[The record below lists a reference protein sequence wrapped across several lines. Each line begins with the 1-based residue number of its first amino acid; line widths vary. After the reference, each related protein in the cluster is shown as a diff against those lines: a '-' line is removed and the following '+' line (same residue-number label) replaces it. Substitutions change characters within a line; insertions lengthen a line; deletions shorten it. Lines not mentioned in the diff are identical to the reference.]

1 MRKWSIMLTAVTAAA
16 VVLSGCGNSNNNGG
30 GNAASNSSG
39 NNAAATTGNGGDT
52 NAAATDNS
60 GSKDTGEVVT
70 IRTSISDGELSK
82 DQIAEFEK
90 EHPNIK
96 IEIETLD
103 ATKLAAELATGDAPD
118 VIRLSGVFDL
128 PNYVIKGI
136 ALDLTD
142 RVNTSSIFKS
152 DDLLPI
158 TNVYRFDG
166 KTVGTGPIYGMPKDW
181 SNDYAIFYNKKAF
194 DAAGVQVP
202 DPTKPLTWPEV
213 FDLAKKLTIKDGDKV
228 KQYGLAANEWGKT
241 EPNFN
246 NLLQYLLSAGV
257 DINAADSGSVNF
269 DNQAVKDYI
278 NMWVQGIKDNVGP
291 NSVNN
296 DQTSGGDL
304 FFKDQ
309 AAMLIDGYWY
319 SGAIRSNESAKT
331 HLSDY
336 GMLPTP
342 IAPNGTRVAPTGG
355 ATGAIINKDS
365 KHPDEAWTF
374 FEWFFG
380 GKPADDRAKTGWG
393 LPIFKS
399 KMDLLPNET
408 DFDKQVNAVLQD
420 ELNYTSQYLQ
430 VNPYLAGGGWSIFD
444 KYVQPLYFGKSNVDD
459 AIKGMTKD
467 ANVAIDEAKAAAG
480 Q

>member
-1 MRKWSIMLTAVTAAA
+1 MLMSVTAAA
-16 VVLSGCGNSNNNGG
+16 VVLAGCGNSNNNTGNNTSGNTNNG
-30 GNAASNSSG
+30 GNTQATNNSKNDTKTNDTSTGTDTKSG
-39 NNAAATTGNGGDT
+39 D
-52 NAAATDNS
+52 
-60 GSKDTGEVVT
+60 VVT
-70 IRTSISDGELSK
+70 IRTSFSEGELSK

-96 IEIETLD
+96 VEIETVD

-142 RVNTSSIFKS
+142 RINGSTLIKA

-158 TNVYRFDG
+158 TNVFRFDG
-166 KTVGTGPIYGMPKDW
+166 KTVGTGPIYGLPKDW

-194 DAAGVQVP
+194 DAAKVPLP
-202 DPTKPLTWPEV
+202 DPTKPMTWPEV

-228 KQYGLAANEWGKT
+228 KQYGLSANEWGKT

-257 DINAADSGSVNF
+257 DINAADNSSVNF
-269 DNQAVKDYI
+269 DNQAVKDYL
-278 NMWVQGIKDNVGP
+278 NMWVDGVKNNVGP

-304 FFKDQ
+304 FMKDQ
-309 AAMLIDGYWY
+309 SAMLIDGYWY
-319 SGAIRSNESAKT
+319 SGAIRSNEASKS
-331 HLSDY
+331 HLSDF

-355 ATGAIINKDS
+355 ATGAIINAAS

-374 FEWFFG
+374 FEWFLG

-399 KMDLLPNET
+399 KMDLLPKET

-420 ELNYTSQYLQ
+420 ELNYTGQYLK

-444 KYVQPLYFGKSNVDD
+444 KYAQPLYFGKSTVDE

-467 ANVAIDEAKAAAG
+467 ANVAVQEAKDAVDS

>member
-1 MRKWSIMLTAVTAAA
+1 MRKWTIMLTAVTAA
-16 VVLSGCGNSNNNGG
+16 VIVLSGCGNSNNSGSTNTSSNGG
-30 GNAASNSSG
+30 NTAATNNSGGDNSG
-39 NNAAATTGNGGDT
+39 NAAATGD
-52 NAAATDNS
+52 S
-60 GSKDTGEVVT
+60 GSSGEVVT
-70 IRTSISDGELSK
+70 IRTSVSEGELSK

-96 IEIETLD
+96 IEIEALD

-142 RVNTSSIFKS
+142 RIEQSSVFKA

-158 TNVYRFDG
+158 TNVFRFDG
-166 KTVGTGPIYGMPKDW
+166 KTVGAGPIYGLPKDW
-181 SNDYAIFYNKKAF
+181 SNDYAIYYNKKAF

-213 FDLAKKLTIKDGDKV
+213 FDLAKKLTIKEGDKV

-246 NLLQYLLSAGV
+246 NLLQYLLSAGADV
-257 DINAADSGSVNF
+257 NAADNGSVNF

-278 NMWVQGIKDNVGP
+278 NMWVDGVKSNVGP

-309 AAMLIDGYWY
+309 VAMIIDGYWY
-319 SGAIRSNESAKT
+319 SGAIRSNESSKT
-331 HLSDY
+331 HLADY

-342 IAPNGTRVAPTGG
+342 IAPNGTRVAPTGS
-355 ATGAIINKDS
+355 ATGAIINAAS

-399 KMDLLPNET
+399 KMDLLPEET
-408 DFDKQVNAVLQD
+408 EFDKQVNAVLQD
-420 ELNYTSQYLQ
+420 ELNYTSQYLK

-444 KYVQPLYFGKSNVDD
+444 KYVQPLYFGKSNLDE

-467 ANVAIDEAKAAAG
+467 ANVAIEEAKAAAG